1 MPIVDSKNNDLNNN
15 ITPITDNNIDYNL
28 NVNSNKSNS
37 STFSLSE
44 TENLKKQEVVNNNNY
59 DNSEE
64 TMSTILESAKD
75 SQINLQDNL
84 QIDKLSKAIVK
95 VVPHLIETL
104 LSQYNESNSRLSE
117 LDEKI
122 KVFSQREE
130 DEKDVFL
137 EALGQDSFSSE
148 RMSSISPEAKNI
160 VRDYVAIKSKISDL
174 DEKVVIIKK
183 DIAKIVEYIDEYG
196 LKTLEKPQVQTELST
211 LVETVD
217 KSVNKISENI
227 RVDLYRQISSALSNN
242 DTNTLPKDLLDLI
255 NNLVIERLEDILK
268 PYEELSSKYVS
279 GQLSHDQFTDL
290 LKKNALLSLLRE
302 KVIEDIIKEYENNN
316 LGSSVIP
323 MRLKLATERM
333 KNDAKSLNSVMNTP
347 IQKEKE
353 NNIRIID
360 EDDEEIRN
368 RNTNSVSFTLDDNL
382 NG

>member
-279 GQLSHDQFTDL
+279 GQLFHDQFTDL